1 MRKSIG
7 CLIICGMILFH
18 SNPAKAEESMIE
30 NGKVVKINYTLT
42 VRGEIVDSSE
52 GREPLEY
59 TQGNNMIIPG
69 LESQLQGMK
78 VGEKKTV
85 VVGPEDAYGVIN
97 QESIIE
103 VPKAQLGENVD
114 PQIGMM
120 LQMQTPSGQ
129 ALAGKIIEVKDEAVL
144 VDFNHPLA
152 GQELTFD
159 VEVVEIQ

>member
-1 MRKSIG
+1 
-7 CLIICGMILFH
+7 
-18 SNPAKAEESMIE
+18 MIE

-85 VVGPEDAYGVIN
+85 VVGPEDAYGVVN

-114 PQIGMM
+114 PQVGMM